1 LDDHAVADDLEHL
14 ALLAAV
20 SAALLGGAG
29 DDLNQVTLLDLRH
42 ELQHL
47 RGERDDLHELAV
59 TKLTADRAEDAG
71 AAGLPVV
78 LQDDGGVLVELDV
91 RVVVAARLLHG
102 ADDDRLDDVALL
114 DVAARDRVLGR
125 RDDGVAQTGVTAVGS
140 TEHANRVQ
148 LLRAGVVGDLEAGF
162 VLNHWLLL
170 HASPG
175 AYLAFSTIST
185 RRQRL
190 VALSGRVSLITT
202 RSPTPAVF
210 CSSWAFSFFVRRRT
224 LP

>member
-1 LDDHAVADDLEHL
+1 SGAAGFCQSARHYQCSSVNPLLSLGVGNVLARTLGDANAHGLLDAVLDPLLHAVAHAGRLLGLGVDDRDVRHVDRGLVGLDATGLGAALRLTDAVVLGDVVDALDDHAVADDLEHL

-91 RVVVAARLLHG
+91 RAVVAARLLHG
-102 ADDDRLDDVALL
+102 ADDDRL
-114 DVAARDRVLGR
+114 
-125 RDDGVAQTGVTAVGS
+125 
-140 TEHANRVQ
+140 
-148 LLRAGVVGDLEAGF
+148 
-162 VLNHWLLL
+162 
-170 HASPG
+170 
-175 AYLAFSTIST
+175 
-185 RRQRL
+185 
-190 VALSGRVSLITT
+190 
-202 RSPTPAVF
+202 
-210 CSSWAFSFFVRRRT
+210 
-224 LP
+224 